1 MKRILVPTDFSKMAD
16 NALNVA
22 AQLAR
27 RHHAEIFLLHTLEL
41 PYTQID
47 AMSSHSE
54 LPEALFFMKLADKR
68 FKEVLRRD
76 NLQDI
81 TVHRVVEFDETLS
94 GILESCKKNDI
105 DLIIMGS
112 HGVSGLREM
121 FIGSNTEKV
130 VRSSKIP
137 VLAIKKEHETF
148 EINHFVFAS
157 DFSKSSEQTYKQAV
171 ELAEAFDAKLHLL
184 MVNTPNKFMR
194 TQEANKRIGKFI
206 ASSHFKNYKVHIY
219 NDDAVETGILNFSQ
233 DINADLIG
241 ISTHGRQG
249 IAHFLNGSISEDV
262 VNHAERPVITFKIL
276 E

>member
-27 RHHAEIFLLHTLEL
+27 RHNAEIFLLHTLEL

-105 DLIIMGS
+105 DLIVMGS

-148 EINHFVFAS
+148 EINDFVFAS

-171 ELAEAFDAKLHLL
+171 ELAEAFEAKLHLL

-194 TQEANKRIGKFI
+194 SQEANKRIGKFI
-206 ASSHFKNYKVHIY
+206 ASSHFENYKVHIY

-262 VNHAERPVITFKIL
+262 VNQAKRPVITFKIL
-276 E
+276 D

>member
-27 RHHAEIFLLHTLEL
+27 RHNAEIFLLHTLEL

-105 DLIIMGS
+105 DLIVMGS

-148 EINHFVFAS
+148 EINDFVFAS

-171 ELAEAFDAKLHLL
+171 ELAEALEAKLHLL

-194 TQEANKRIGKFI
+194 SQEANKRIGKFI
-206 ASSHFKNYKVHIY
+206 ASSHFENYKVHIY

-262 VNHAERPVITFKIL
+262 VNQAKRPVITFKIL
-276 E
+276 D